1 MVAQLAR
8 DKVQRAVE
16 IAQRHRTDML
26 VVTETGISETG
37 EMLVREWITADNKV
51 TPEFELTPHFA
62 SATADDGSPMRNRGV
77 MVLLSPRMQSQLAQ
91 DSAPVPAPRGRGLSM
106 RFQDGVHGY
115 VRILA
120 VYGTADHSKK
130 AKAGENMT
138 GAVERLA
145 VAEWLRTQGEEARG
159 KRLRPE
165 KVLPMVDIE
174 DTVAGGAR
182 ADSGPEGEGS
192 SAAAIVQ
199 VEQAEP
205 LMVIGDLNCA
215 PAPADRLSLV
225 ERMH

>member
-1 MVAQLAR
+1 
-8 DKVQRAVE
+8 
-16 IAQRHRTDML
+16 
-26 VVTETGISETG
+26 
-37 EMLVREWITADNKV
+37 
-51 TPEFELTPHFA
+51 
-62 SATADDGSPMRNRGV
+62 
-77 MVLLSPRMQSQLAQ
+77 
-91 DSAPVPAPRGRGLSM
+91 M
-106 RFQDGVHGY
+106 RFQDGVHGH

-130 AKAGENMT
+130 AKAGEKMT

-199 VEQAEP
+199 AEQAEP

-225 ERMH
+225 KGCIKYSCTDADKEEDSLVSVCLDLGLADLWRVKHPDCIAYTYTDAPLAQGGSRSDFTGARCSQCCTPDR